1 MVNLLLLLTI
11 LWRLLLLLEDA
22 VAVDILENEDLTD
35 MGLVSAELGN
45 FLVKEAG
52 DLVVSESPVKDKL
65 LKYSFTFINIY

>member
-1 MVNLLLLLTI
+1 MVKRLLLLAI
-11 LWRLLLLLEDA
+11 LWRLLLLLEVA

-35 MGLVSAELGN
+35 MGLVSVN

-52 DLVVSESPVKDKL
+52 DLVVSESPVKDKS

>member
-1 MVNLLLLLTI
+1 MVKRLLLLAI

-35 MGLVSAELGN
+35 MGLVSVN

-52 DLVVSESPVKDKL
+52 DLVVSESPVKDKS